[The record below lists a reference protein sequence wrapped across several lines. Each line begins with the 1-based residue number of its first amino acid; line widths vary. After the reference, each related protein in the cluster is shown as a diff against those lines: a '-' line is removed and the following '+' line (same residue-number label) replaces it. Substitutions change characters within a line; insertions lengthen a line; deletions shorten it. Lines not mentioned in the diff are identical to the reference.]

1 MPAIINITE
10 LYIKS
15 TTIDDENGEGRTF
28 YVTHPFHPLKGKKFA
43 LITIRYIW
51 GEKRAY
57 YYDEDAV
64 LKALPLC
71 WTDLIPEDPYIAIAN
86 RRVPFRIEDLLK
98 LTGIIENLQD
108 KNTKL

>member
-1 MPAIINITE
+1 MI
-10 LYIKS
+10 Y
-15 TTIDDENGEGRTF
+15 
-28 YVTHPFHPLKGKKFA
+28 
-43 LITIRYIW
+43 
-51 GEKRAY
+51 
-57 YYDEDAV
+57 AV